1 MKAYINIAGRKI
13 ALEWESGD
21 NYGTY
26 YHDEKK
32 ITLDPVI
39 RDNPEALLETLFHE
53 MTHAALKISGVAF
66 GLADGQEE
74 QIVRCLEQLLLPA
87 WNKVQADALKWA
99 IKSIKDEQTT
109 NKGKNT
115 RKR

>member
-1 MKAYINIAGRKI
+1 MKAHIHIAGRKL
-13 ALEWESGD
+13 ALQWESGD

-26 YHDEKK
+26 YHDEKR

-53 MTHAALKISGVAF
+53 MTHAALKISGVSF
-66 GLADGQEE
+66 GLAEGQEE
-74 QIVRCLEQLLLPA
+74 QIVRCLEQILLPA

-99 IKSIKDEQTT
+99 VKAIEDEQTKPEGEHT
-109 NKGKNT
+109 K
-115 RKR
+115 KR

>member
-13 ALEWESGD
+13 ALEWEAGD
-21 NYGTY
+21 NFGTY
-26 YHDEKK
+26 YHDERK

-87 WNKVQADALKWA
+87 WNKVQADALKLA
-99 IKSIKDEQTT
+99 IKAIEDEQTT
-109 NKGKNT
+109 NKGKKT
-115 RKR
+115 KKR